1 MSQGLTLGPEARLAL
16 DSFRDYTVAHPL
28 LRAADEE
35 LRRFIAEPA
44 GAALALVYGPT
55 GVGKTTL
62 VTRVQRV
69 INESLAP
76 ELAADGSRSGLT
88 VVRLNAPEGSSFWRA
103 FYLQLGAELDDPF
116 FDLPLRGRSNWGER
130 ATAAELRSRVVAAV
144 QGRRPPAVLIDEA
157 HHFALGVGPER
168 LMQQLEVIK
177 SLADACEV
185 PFVLVGTYSVLD
197 LRNLN
202 GQLSRRSIDIHFRR
216 YLPTSDM
223 DVAGF
228 RQTIQQEFGDGMADG
243 REPAAA

>member
-130 ATAAELRSRVVAAV
+130 ATAAEFDRVSSRQSKAVAHQRSSSTR
-144 QGRRPPAVLIDEA
+144 LITSRS
-157 HHFALGVGPER
+157 ALGP
-168 LMQQLEVIK
+168 
-177 SLADACEV
+177 
-185 PFVLVGTYSVLD
+185 SVSCNSW
-197 LRNLN
+197 RSS
-202 GQLSRRSIDIHFRR
+202 SR
-216 YLPTSDM
+216 
-223 DVAGF
+223 
-228 RQTIQQEFGDGMADG
+228 
-243 REPAAA
+243 